1 MKRCLKMSHFLAV
14 SQFAEKLSSFVGRAF
29 RHDIKSA
36 LSSGVLTPEGLK
48 THFPPACSAAM
59 LVAILASPVASI
71 GQTAAP
77 KSKPAKAVE
86 AAQTPAHD
94 LSGMY
99 EFFARGVQGQGIYNT
114 PSANPVPMTPWAQ
127 AKYDAAK
134 PGYGPKASVDTTDPI
149 LRCNPSG
156 IPRILYWPQPFE
168 IVQTPERVFMF
179 FEHERVWRQIWTDG
193 RRHPKDLEPT
203 WMGDSIGKWEGDTL
217 VVDTIGLN
225 DKSWLD
231 AYGHPHS
238 EELHLVERYRRPD
251 PNTLTL
257 QFTVDD
263 PKAYTTRWESDTKIY
278 TLLRN
283 KQAVM
288 EELFCIQEEEDA
300 FTKRIREPAAGRP
313 IN

>member
-1 MKRCLKMSHFLAV
+1 MKTRLKIRYRITV
-14 SQFAEKLSSFVGRAF
+14 
-29 RHDIKSA
+29 
-36 LSSGVLTPEGLK
+36 P
-48 THFPPACSAAM
+48 
-59 LVAILASPVASI
+59 VAILATVLIFPAASFA
-71 GQTAAP
+71 QTAAP
-77 KSKPAKAVE
+77 KSTSPKAEKAV
-86 AAQTPAHD
+86 QTPAHD

-99 EFFARGVQGQGIYNT
+99 EFFARGVKGQGIYNT
-114 PSANPVPMTPWAQ
+114 PSKDPAPMTPWAQ

-193 RRHPKDLEPT
+193 RSHPKDLEPT
-203 WMGDSIGKWEGDTL
+203 WMGDSIGKWQGDTF
-217 VVDTIGLN
+217 VVDTVGLN

-238 EELHLVERYRRPD
+238 DELHLIERYRRPD
-251 PNTLTL
+251 PNTLTM

-263 PKAYTTRWESDTKIY
+263 PKAYTTHWESDTKIY

-283 KQAVM
+283 EKAVM
-288 EELFCIQEEEDA
+288 EELFCIPDEEDA

>member
-1 MKRCLKMSHFLAV
+1 MKKSHKTRCCYSI
-14 SQFAEKLSSFVGRAF
+14 S
-29 RHDIKSA
+29 
-36 LSSGVLTPEGLK
+36 
-48 THFPPACSAAM
+48 
-59 LVAILASPVASI
+59 VATLASLLTFPVANF
-71 GQTAAP
+71 GQTAAT
-77 KSKPAKAVE
+77 KSTPPIDKKAN
-86 AAQTPAHD
+86 QSSAHD

-99 EFFARGVQGQGIYNT
+99 EFFVRGVKGQGIYAT
-114 PSANPVPMTPWAQ
+114 PSKDPVSMTPWAQ

-134 PGYGPKASVDTTDPI
+134 PGYGSKASVDTTDPI

-156 IPRILYWPQPFE
+156 VPRILYWPQPFE

-193 RRHPKDLEPT
+193 RNHPKDLEPT
-203 WMGDSIGKWEGDTL
+203 WMGDSIGKWEGDTF

-238 EELHLVERYRRPD
+238 EELHVVERYRRPD
-251 PNTLTL
+251 SNTLTL
-257 QFTVDD
+257 QFTVED
-263 PKAYTTRWESDTKIY
+263 PKAYTTPWVSDTKIY

-288 EELFCIQEEEDA
+288 EELFCIPDEEDA

-313 IN
+313 TN